1 MYELQILR
9 ELYDEWFSNRDYWFS
24 KNSKIDVYL
33 CDKYYKYIDIT
44 EIIYDNY
51 KNNLYHY
58 EDNIII
64 ACIILLDQIS
74 RHFKRVYDANIDVV
88 EFSKKATNFSNILL
102 IQEGYQDNR
111 FTIDE
116 LSFIYLPYRHLKDI
130 DKIYE
135 IIGIYIELYEKAD
148 VEDKLKCRRYL
159 QATLNN
165 IYKDINLLS
174 LKNSICVKAWADINK
189 DILDPRCLIDS
200 TIAFVVSPIIRENM
214 LNEIEKLKDGST
226 IIVSLSGGVDSMV
239 ALYLCKY
246 IKDTYNTG
254 KIKNIIAIHINYNNR
269 EHSGDELDFVNYY
282 CNKLGIK
289 LYFRTIKEI
298 SRNNCLHN
306 GLRDLYEDIT
316 KNIRYDMY
324 RLNIKNNS
332 DNDSDNN
339 RTYILLGHN
348 KDDCFENIITNISNK
363 SNYNNLC
370 GMEVL
375 KEIEGMMFWRPL
387 LNIEKRVILDC
398 ANINKIPYLYD
409 STPAWSVRGKIRDIV
424 RPSLLLLKN
433 NEGIEDNSM
442 IDSFFHLR
450 DYIANTQDIFNEL
463 IINNLISKM
472 KYPDTEN
479 SCKCIAEYSKTE
491 LLSLKY
497 IVIAK
502 IFFAKLNIRYS
513 HKAIKDF
520 CEYIATFASPDKAQR
535 GRKFILSKLC
545 IIDIIINNNYY
556 NIIKINIIL
565 IRKSIC

>member
-1 MYELQILR
+1 MYELYILN

-33 CDKYYKYIDIT
+33 CDKYYKYIEST
-44 EIIYDNY
+44 SYIYESYKKNPLFFDN
-51 KNNLYHY
+51 KT
-58 EDNIII
+58 II
-64 ACIILLDQIS
+64 AYIILLDQIS
-74 RHFKRVYDANIDVV
+74 RHFKRVYDTNIDIV
-88 EFSKKATNFSNILL
+88 EFSRKAVNFSNILL
-102 IQEGYQDNR
+102 YNNKQDI

-135 IIGIYIELYEKAD
+135 IVSIYIELYEKANT
-148 VEDKLKCRRYL
+148 EDKLKCRRYL

-174 LKNSICVKAWADINK
+174 MKINKRVKSWEYINK
-189 DILDPRCLIDS
+189 DLLDPRCLEDNKIVS
-200 TIAFVVSPIIRENM
+200 VLSPIIHENM

-246 IKDTYNTG
+246 IKDTYNSN

-269 EHSGDELDFVNYY
+269 THSGDELDFVNYY

-289 LYFRTIKEI
+289 LYLRTIKEI

-324 RLNIKNNS
+324 RLNIKN
-332 DNDSDNN
+332 DSD

-348 KDDCFENIITNISNK
+348 KDDCFENVITNISNK

-375 KEIEGMMFWRPL
+375 KEIEGMSFWRPL
-387 LNIEKRVILDC
+387 LNIEKRHILDC

-409 STPAWSVRGKIRDIV
+409 STPAWSVRGKIRDTV

-442 IDSFFHLR
+442 IDSFFYLR
-450 DYIANTQDIFNEL
+450 DYIANTQDIFYEL
-463 IINNLISKM
+463 IIKNLISKINCEEA
-472 KYPDTEN
+472 EN
-479 SCKCIAEYSKTE
+479 SRKYIAEYSKTE

-502 IFFAKLNIRYS
+502 IFFDKLNIRYS

-520 CEYIATFASPDKAQR
+520 CEYIGSIKAQQ
-535 GRKFILSKLC
+535 GRKFILSKSC
-545 IIDIIINNNYY
+545 IIDIKINSKNNNYY
-556 NIIKINIIL
+556 NIIIT
-565 IRKSIC
+565 

>member
-1 MYELQILR
+1 MYELYILN

-33 CDKYYKYIDIT
+33 CDKYYKYIEST
-44 EIIYDNY
+44 SYIYESYKKNPLFFDN
-51 KNNLYHY
+51 KT
-58 EDNIII
+58 II
-64 ACIILLDQIS
+64 AYIILLDQIS
-74 RHFKRVYDANIDVV
+74 RHFKRVYDTNIDIV
-88 EFSKKATNFSNILL
+88 EFSRKAVNFSNILL
-102 IQEGYQDNR
+102 YNNKRDI

-135 IIGIYIELYEKAD
+135 IVSIYIELYEKANT
-148 VEDKLKCRRYL
+148 EDKLKCRRYL

-174 LKNSICVKAWADINK
+174 MKINKRVKSWEYINK
-189 DILDPRCLIDS
+189 DILDPRCLEDNKIVS
-200 TIAFVVSPIIRENM
+200 VVSPIIHENM
-214 LNEIEKLKDGST
+214 RNEIEKLKDGST

-246 IKDTYNTG
+246 IKDTYNSN

-269 EHSGDELDFVNYY
+269 THSGDELDFVNYY

-289 LYFRTIKEI
+289 LYLRTIKEI

-324 RLNIKNNS
+324 RLNIKN
-332 DNDSDNN
+332 D

-348 KDDCFENIITNISNK
+348 KDDCFENVITNISNK

-387 LNIEKRVILDC
+387 LSIEKRHILDC

-409 STPAWSVRGKIRDIV
+409 STPAWSVRGKIRDTV

-433 NEGIEDNSM
+433 NEGIEDNST
-442 IDSFFHLR
+442 IDSFFYLR
-450 DYIANTQDIFNEL
+450 DYISNTQDIFNEL
-463 IINNLISKM
+463 IIKNLISKI
-472 KYPDTEN
+472 KYMDAEN
-479 SCKCIAEYSKTE
+479 SRKYITEYSKTE
-491 LLSLKY
+491 MLSLKY

-502 IFFAKLNIRYS
+502 IFFSKLNIRYS

-520 CEYIATFASPDKAQR
+520 CEYIGTFDTLSKTQQ
-535 GRKFILSKLC
+535 GRKFILSKSC
-545 IIDIIINNNYY
+545 IIDIKINSKNNY
-556 NIIKINIIL
+556 NIIIT
-565 IRKSIC
+565 

>member
-1 MYELQILR
+1 MYELYILN

-33 CDKYYKYIDIT
+33 CDKYYKYIEST
-44 EIIYDNY
+44 SYIYESYKKNPLFFDN
-51 KNNLYHY
+51 KT
-58 EDNIII
+58 II
-64 ACIILLDQIS
+64 AYIILLDQIS
-74 RHFKRVYDANIDVV
+74 RHFKRVYDTNIDIV
-88 EFSKKATNFSNILL
+88 EFSRKAVNFSNILL
-102 IQEGYQDNR
+102 YNNKQDI

-116 LSFIYLPYRHLKDI
+116 LSFIYLPYRHFKDI

-135 IIGIYIELYEKAD
+135 IISIYIELYEKANT
-148 VEDKLKCRRYL
+148 EDKLKCRRYL

-174 LKNSICVKAWADINK
+174 MKINKRVKSWEYINK
-189 DILDPRCLIDS
+189 DILDPRCLEDNKIVS
-200 TIAFVVSPIIRENM
+200 VVSPIIYENM
-214 LNEIEKLKDGST
+214 RNEIEKLKDGST

-246 IKDTYNTG
+246 IKDTYNSN

-269 EHSGDELDFVNYY
+269 THSGDELDFVNYY

-289 LYFRTIKEI
+289 LYLRTIKEI

-324 RLNIKNNS
+324 RLNIKN
-332 DNDSDNN
+332 D

-348 KDDCFENIITNISNK
+348 KDDCFENVITNILNK

-387 LNIEKRVILDC
+387 LSIEKRHILDC

-409 STPAWSVRGKIRDIV
+409 STPAWSVRGKIRDTV

-433 NEGIEDNSM
+433 NEGIEDNST
-442 IDSFFHLR
+442 IDSFFYLR

-463 IINNLISKM
+463 IIKNLISKI
-472 KYPDTEN
+472 KYMDVEN
-479 SCKCIAEYSKTE
+479 SRKYITEYSKTE
-491 LLSLKY
+491 MLSLKY

-502 IFFAKLNIRYS
+502 IFFSKLNIRYS

-520 CEYIATFASPDKAQR
+520 CEYIGTFDTLSKAQQ
-535 GRKFILSKLC
+535 GRKFILSKSC
-545 IIDIIINNNYY
+545 IIDI
-556 NIIKINIIL
+556 KINSSVDKL
-565 IRKSIC
+565 FC

>member
-1 MYELQILR
+1 MYELYILN

-33 CDKYYKYIDIT
+33 CDKYYKYIEST
-44 EIIYDNY
+44 SYIYESYKKNPLFFDN
-51 KNNLYHY
+51 KT
-58 EDNIII
+58 II
-64 ACIILLDQIS
+64 AYIILLDQIS
-74 RHFKRVYDANIDVV
+74 RHFKRVYDTNIDIV
-88 EFSKKATNFSNILL
+88 EFSRKAVNFSNILL
-102 IQEGYQDNR
+102 YNNKRDI

-135 IIGIYIELYEKAD
+135 IVSIYIELYEKANT
-148 VEDKLKCRRYL
+148 EDKLKCRRYL

-174 LKNSICVKAWADINK
+174 MKINKRVKSWEYINK
-189 DILDPRCLIDS
+189 DILDPRCLEDNKIVS
-200 TIAFVVSPIIRENM
+200 VVSPIIHENM
-214 LNEIEKLKDGST
+214 RNEIEKLKDGST

-246 IKDTYNTG
+246 IKDTYNSN

-269 EHSGDELDFVNYY
+269 THSGDELDFVNYY

-289 LYFRTIKEI
+289 LYLRTIKEI

-324 RLNIKNNS
+324 RLNIKN
-332 DNDSDNN
+332 D

-348 KDDCFENIITNISNK
+348 KDDCFENVITNISNK

-387 LNIEKRVILDC
+387 LSIEKRHILDC

-409 STPAWSVRGKIRDIV
+409 STPTWSVRGKIRDTV

-433 NEGIEDNSM
+433 NEGIEDNST
-442 IDSFFHLR
+442 IDSFFYLR

-463 IINNLISKM
+463 IIKNLISKI
-472 KYPDTEN
+472 KYMDAEN
-479 SCKCIAEYSKTE
+479 SRKYITEYSKTE
-491 LLSLKY
+491 MLSLKY

-502 IFFAKLNIRYS
+502 IFFSKLNIRYS

-520 CEYIATFASPDKAQR
+520 CEYIGTFDTLSKTQQ
-535 GRKFILSKLC
+535 GRKFILSKSC
-545 IIDIIINNNYY
+545 IIDIKINSKNNY
-556 NIIKINIIL
+556 NIIIT
-565 IRKSIC
+565 

>member
-1 MYELQILR
+1 MYELYILN

-33 CDKYYKYIDIT
+33 CDKYYKYIEST
-44 EIIYDNY
+44 SYIYESYKKNPPYFDN
-51 KNNLYHY
+51 KT
-58 EDNIII
+58 II
-64 ACIILLDQIS
+64 AYIILLDQIS
-74 RHFKRVYDANIDVV
+74 RHFKRVYDTNIDIV
-88 EFSKKATNFSNILL
+88 EFSRKAVNFSNILL
-102 IQEGYQDNR
+102 YNNKRDI

-135 IIGIYIELYEKAD
+135 IISIYIELYEKANT
-148 VEDKLKCRRYL
+148 EDKLKCRRYL

-174 LKNSICVKAWADINK
+174 MKINKRVKSWEYINK
-189 DILDPRCLIDS
+189 DILDPRCLEDNKIVS
-200 TIAFVVSPIIRENM
+200 VVSPIIHENM
-214 LNEIEKLKDGST
+214 RNEIEKLKDGST
-226 IIVSLSGGVDSMV
+226 IVVSLSGGVDSMV

-246 IKDTYNTG
+246 IKDTYNSN

-269 EHSGDELDFVNYY
+269 THSGDELDFVNYY

-289 LYFRTIKEI
+289 LYLRTIKEI

-324 RLNIKNNS
+324 RLNIKN
-332 DNDSDNN
+332 D

-348 KDDCFENIITNISNK
+348 KDDCFENVITNISNK

-387 LNIEKRVILDC
+387 LSIEKRHILDC

-409 STPAWSVRGKIRDIV
+409 STPVWSVRGKIRDTV

-433 NEGIEDNSM
+433 NEGIEDNSI
-442 IDSFFHLR
+442 IDSFFYLR

-463 IINNLISKM
+463 IIKNLISKI
-472 KYPDTEN
+472 KYMDAEN
-479 SCKCIAEYSKTE
+479 SRKYITEYSKTE
-491 LLSLKY
+491 MLSLKY

-502 IFFAKLNIRYS
+502 IFFSKLNIRYS

-520 CEYIATFASPDKAQR
+520 CEYIGTFDTLSKTQQ
-535 GRKFILSKLC
+535 GRKFILSKSC
-545 IIDIIINNNYY
+545 IIDIKINSKNNY
-556 NIIKINIIL
+556 NIIIT
-565 IRKSIC
+565 

>member
-1 MYELQILR
+1 MYELYILN

-33 CDKYYKYIDIT
+33 CDKYYKYIEST
-44 EIIYDNY
+44 SYIYESYKKNPLFFDN
-51 KNNLYHY
+51 KT
-58 EDNIII
+58 II
-64 ACIILLDQIS
+64 AYIILLDQIS
-74 RHFKRVYDANIDVV
+74 RHFKRVYDTNIDIV
-88 EFSKKATNFSNILL
+88 EFSRKAVNFSNILL
-102 IQEGYQDNR
+102 YNNKQDI

-135 IIGIYIELYEKAD
+135 IISIYIELYEKANT
-148 VEDKLKCRRYL
+148 EDKLKCRRYL

-174 LKNSICVKAWADINK
+174 MKINKRVKSWEYINK
-189 DILDPRCLIDS
+189 DILDPRCLEDNKIVS
-200 TIAFVVSPIIRENM
+200 VVSPIIHENM
-214 LNEIEKLKDGST
+214 RNEIEKLKDGST

-246 IKDTYNTG
+246 IKDTYNSN

-269 EHSGDELDFVNYY
+269 THSGDELDFVNYY

-289 LYFRTIKEI
+289 LYLRTINEI

-324 RLNIKNNS
+324 RLNIKN
-332 DNDSDNN
+332 D

-348 KDDCFENIITNISNK
+348 KDDCFENVITNISNK

-387 LNIEKRVILDC
+387 LSIEKRHILDC

-409 STPAWSVRGKIRDIV
+409 STPAWSVRGKIRDTV

-433 NEGIEDNSM
+433 NEGIEDNST
-442 IDSFFHLR
+442 IDSFFYLR

-463 IINNLISKM
+463 IIKNLISKI
-472 KYPDTEN
+472 KYMDAEN
-479 SCKCIAEYSKTE
+479 SRKYITEYSKTE
-491 LLSLKY
+491 MLSLKY

-502 IFFAKLNIRYS
+502 IFFSKLNIRYS

-520 CEYIATFASPDKAQR
+520 CEYIGTFDTLSKTQQ
-535 GRKFILSKLC
+535 GRKFILSKSC
-545 IIDIIINNNYY
+545 IIDIKINSKNNY
-556 NIIKINIIL
+556 NIIIT
-565 IRKSIC
+565 

>member
-1 MYELQILR
+1 MYELYILN

-33 CDKYYKYIDIT
+33 CDKYYKYIEST
-44 EIIYDNY
+44 SYIYESYKKNPLFFDN
-51 KNNLYHY
+51 KT
-58 EDNIII
+58 II
-64 ACIILLDQIS
+64 AYIILLDQIS
-74 RHFKRVYDANIDVV
+74 RHFKRVYDTNIDIV
-88 EFSKKATNFSNILL
+88 EFSRKAVNFSNILL
-102 IQEGYQDNR
+102 YNNKQDI

-135 IIGIYIELYEKAD
+135 IISIYIELYEKANT
-148 VEDKLKCRRYL
+148 EDKLKCRRYL

-174 LKNSICVKAWADINK
+174 MKINKRVKSWEYINK
-189 DILDPRCLIDS
+189 DILDPRCLEDNKIVS
-200 TIAFVVSPIIRENM
+200 VVSPIIHENM
-214 LNEIEKLKDGST
+214 RNEIEKLKDGST

-246 IKDTYNTG
+246 IKDTYNSN

-269 EHSGDELDFVNYY
+269 THSGDELDFVNYY

-289 LYFRTIKEI
+289 LYLRTIKEI

-324 RLNIKNNS
+324 RLNIKN
-332 DNDSDNN
+332 D

-348 KDDCFENIITNISNK
+348 KDDCFENVITNISNK

-387 LNIEKRVILDC
+387 LSIEKRHILDC
-398 ANINKIPYLYD
+398 ANINKIHYLYD
-409 STPAWSVRGKIRDIV
+409 STPTWSVRGKIRDTV

-433 NEGIEDNSM
+433 NEGIEDNST
-442 IDSFFHLR
+442 IDSFFYLR
-450 DYIANTQDIFNEL
+450 DYISNTQDIFNEL
-463 IINNLISKM
+463 IIKNLISKI
-472 KYPDTEN
+472 KYMDAEN
-479 SCKCIAEYSKTE
+479 SRKYITEYSKTE
-491 LLSLKY
+491 MLSLKY

-502 IFFAKLNIRYS
+502 IFFSKLNIRYS

-520 CEYIATFASPDKAQR
+520 CEYIGTFDTLSKTQQ
-535 GRKFILSKLC
+535 GRKFILSKSC
-545 IIDIIINNNYY
+545 IIDIKINSKNNY
-556 NIIKINIIL
+556 NIIIT
-565 IRKSIC
+565 

>member
-1 MYELQILR
+1 MYELYILN

-33 CDKYYKYIDIT
+33 CDKYYKYIEST
-44 EIIYDNY
+44 SYIYESYKKNPLFFDN
-51 KNNLYHY
+51 KT
-58 EDNIII
+58 II
-64 ACIILLDQIS
+64 AYIILLDQIS
-74 RHFKRVYDANIDVV
+74 RHFKRVYDTNIDIV
-88 EFSKKATNFSNILL
+88 EFSRKAVNFSNILL
-102 IQEGYQDNR
+102 YNNKQDI

-116 LSFIYLPYRHLKDI
+116 LSFIYLPYRHFKDI

-135 IIGIYIELYEKAD
+135 IISIYIELYEKANT
-148 VEDKLKCRRYL
+148 EDKLKCRRYL

-174 LKNSICVKAWADINK
+174 MKINKRVKSWEYINK
-189 DILDPRCLIDS
+189 DILDPRCLEDNKIVS
-200 TIAFVVSPIIRENM
+200 VVSPIIHENM
-214 LNEIEKLKDGST
+214 RNEIEKLKDGST

-246 IKDTYNTG
+246 IKDTYNSN

-269 EHSGDELDFVNYY
+269 THSGDELDFVNYY

-289 LYFRTIKEI
+289 LYLRTIKEI

-324 RLNIKNNS
+324 RLNIKN
-332 DNDSDNN
+332 D

-348 KDDCFENIITNISNK
+348 KDDCFENVITNILNK

-387 LNIEKRVILDC
+387 LSIEKRHILDC

-409 STPAWSVRGKIRDIV
+409 STPAWSVRGKIRDTV

-433 NEGIEDNSM
+433 NEGIEDNST
-442 IDSFFHLR
+442 IDSFFYLR

-463 IINNLISKM
+463 IIKNLISKI
-472 KYPDTEN
+472 KYMDVEN
-479 SCKCIAEYSKTE
+479 SRKYITEYSKTE
-491 LLSLKY
+491 MLSLKY

-502 IFFAKLNIRYS
+502 IFFSKLNIRYS

-520 CEYIATFASPDKAQR
+520 CEYIGTFDTLSKAQQ
-535 GRKFILSKLC
+535 GRKFILSKSC
-545 IIDIIINNNYY
+545 IIDIKINSKNNY
-556 NIIKINIIL
+556 NIIIT
-565 IRKSIC
+565 

>member
-1 MYELQILR
+1 MYELYILN

-33 CDKYYKYIDIT
+33 CDKYYKYIEST
-44 EIIYDNY
+44 SYIYESYKKNPLFFDN
-51 KNNLYHY
+51 KT
-58 EDNIII
+58 II
-64 ACIILLDQIS
+64 AYIILLDQIS
-74 RHFKRVYDANIDVV
+74 RHFKRVYDTNIDIV
-88 EFSKKATNFSNILL
+88 EFSRKAVNFSNILL
-102 IQEGYQDNR
+102 YNNKQDI

-135 IIGIYIELYEKAD
+135 IISIYIELYEKANT
-148 VEDKLKCRRYL
+148 EDKLKCRRYL

-174 LKNSICVKAWADINK
+174 MKINKRVKSWEYINK
-189 DILDPRCLIDS
+189 DILDPRCLEDNKIVS
-200 TIAFVVSPIIRENM
+200 VLSPIIHENM

-246 IKDTYNTG
+246 IKDTYNPR

-282 CNKLGIK
+282 CNKLGVK

-324 RLNIKNNS
+324 RLNIKN
-332 DNDSDNN
+332 DSD

-348 KDDCFENIITNISNK
+348 KDDCFENVITNISNK

-387 LNIEKRVILDC
+387 LSIEKRHILDC

-409 STPAWSVRGKIRDIV
+409 STPAWSVRGKIRDTV

-433 NEGIEDNSM
+433 NEGIEDNST
-442 IDSFFHLR
+442 IDSFFYLR

-463 IINNLISKM
+463 IIKNLISKI
-472 KYPDTEN
+472 KYMDAEN
-479 SCKCIAEYSKTE
+479 SRKYITEYSKTE
-491 LLSLKY
+491 MLSLKY

-502 IFFAKLNIRYS
+502 IFFSKLNIRYS

-520 CEYIATFASPDKAQR
+520 CEYIGTFDTLSKTQQ
-535 GRKFILSKLC
+535 GRKFILSKSC
-545 IIDIIINNNYY
+545 IIDIKINSKNNY
-556 NIIKINIIL
+556 NIIIT
-565 IRKSIC
+565 

>member
-1 MYELQILR
+1 MYELYILN

-33 CDKYYKYIDIT
+33 CDKYYKYIEST
-44 EIIYDNY
+44 SYIYESYKKNPLFFDN
-51 KNNLYHY
+51 KT
-58 EDNIII
+58 II
-64 ACIILLDQIS
+64 AYIILLDQIS
-74 RHFKRVYDANIDVV
+74 RHFKRVYDTNIDIV
-88 EFSKKATNFSNILL
+88 EFSRKAVNFSNILL
-102 IQEGYQDNR
+102 YNNKQDI

-135 IIGIYIELYEKAD
+135 IISIYIELYEKANT
-148 VEDKLKCRRYL
+148 EDKLKCRRYL

-174 LKNSICVKAWADINK
+174 MKINKRVKSWEYINK
-189 DILDPRCLIDS
+189 DILDPRCLEDNKIVS
-200 TIAFVVSPIIRENM
+200 VVSPIIHENM
-214 LNEIEKLKDGST
+214 RNEIEKLKDGST
-226 IIVSLSGGVDSMV
+226 IVVSLSGGVDSMV

-246 IKDTYNTG
+246 IKDTYNSN

-269 EHSGDELDFVNYY
+269 THSGDELDFVNYY

-289 LYFRTIKEI
+289 LYLRTIKEI

-324 RLNIKNNS
+324 RLNIKN
-332 DNDSDNN
+332 D

-348 KDDCFENIITNISNK
+348 KDDCFENVITNISNK

-387 LNIEKRVILDC
+387 LSIEKRHILDC

-409 STPAWSVRGKIRDIV
+409 STPAWSVRGKIRDTV

-433 NEGIEDNSM
+433 NEGIEDNST
-442 IDSFFHLR
+442 IDSFFYLR

-463 IINNLISKM
+463 IIKNLISKI
-472 KYPDTEN
+472 KYMDAEN
-479 SCKCIAEYSKTE
+479 SRKYITEYSKTE
-491 LLSLKY
+491 MLSLKY

-502 IFFAKLNIRYS
+502 IFFSKLNIRYS

-520 CEYIATFASPDKAQR
+520 CEYIGTFDTLSKTQQ
-535 GRKFILSKLC
+535 GRKFILSKSC
-545 IIDIIINNNYY
+545 IIDIKINSKNNY
-556 NIIKINIIL
+556 NIIIT
-565 IRKSIC
+565 

>member
-1 MYELQILR
+1 MYELYILN

-33 CDKYYKYIDIT
+33 CDKYYKYIEST
-44 EIIYDNY
+44 SYIYESYKKNPPYFDN
-51 KNNLYHY
+51 KT
-58 EDNIII
+58 II
-64 ACIILLDQIS
+64 AYIILLDQIS
-74 RHFKRVYDANIDVV
+74 RHFKRVYDTNIDIV
-88 EFSKKATNFSNILL
+88 EFSRKAVNFSNILL
-102 IQEGYQDNR
+102 YNNKRDI

-135 IIGIYIELYEKAD
+135 IVSIYIELYEKANT
-148 VEDKLKCRRYL
+148 EDKLKCRRYL

-174 LKNSICVKAWADINK
+174 MKINKRVKSWEYINK
-189 DILDPRCLIDS
+189 DILDPRCLEDNKIVS
-200 TIAFVVSPIIRENM
+200 VVSPIIHENM
-214 LNEIEKLKDGST
+214 RNEIEKLKDGST

-246 IKDTYNTG
+246 IKDTYNSN

-269 EHSGDELDFVNYY
+269 THSGDELDFVNYY

-289 LYFRTIKEI
+289 LYLRTIKEI

-324 RLNIKNNS
+324 RLNIKN
-332 DNDSDNN
+332 D

-348 KDDCFENIITNISNK
+348 KDDCFENVITNISNK

-387 LNIEKRVILDC
+387 LSIEKRHILDC
-398 ANINKIPYLYD
+398 ANINKIHYLYD
-409 STPAWSVRGKIRDIV
+409 STPTWSVRGKIRDTV

-433 NEGIEDNSM
+433 NEGIEDNST
-442 IDSFFHLR
+442 IDSFFYLR

-463 IINNLISKM
+463 IIKNLISKI
-472 KYPDTEN
+472 KYMDAEN
-479 SCKCIAEYSKTE
+479 SRKYITEYSKTE
-491 LLSLKY
+491 MLSLKY

-502 IFFAKLNIRYS
+502 IFFSKLNIRYS

-520 CEYIATFASPDKAQR
+520 CEYIGTFDTLSKTQQ
-535 GRKFILSKLC
+535 GRKFILSKSC
-545 IIDIIINNNYY
+545 IIDIKINSKNNY
-556 NIIKINIIL
+556 NIIIT
-565 IRKSIC
+565 

>member
-1 MYELQILR
+1 MYELYILN

-33 CDKYYKYIDIT
+33 CDKYYKYIEST
-44 EIIYDNY
+44 SYIYESYKKNPLFFDN
-51 KNNLYHY
+51 KT
-58 EDNIII
+58 II
-64 ACIILLDQIS
+64 AYIILLDQIS
-74 RHFKRVYDANIDVV
+74 RHFKRVYDTNIDIV
-88 EFSKKATNFSNILL
+88 EFSRKAVNFSNILL
-102 IQEGYQDNR
+102 YNNKQDI

-135 IIGIYIELYEKAD
+135 IVSIYIELYEKANT
-148 VEDKLKCRRYL
+148 EDKLKCRRYL

-174 LKNSICVKAWADINK
+174 MKINKRVKSWEYINK
-189 DILDPRCLIDS
+189 DILDPRCLEDNKIVS
-200 TIAFVVSPIIRENM
+200 VVSPIIHENM
-214 LNEIEKLKDGST
+214 RNEIEKLKDGST

-246 IKDTYNTG
+246 IKDTYNSN

-269 EHSGDELDFVNYY
+269 THSGDELDFVNYY

-289 LYFRTIKEI
+289 LYLRTIKEI

-324 RLNIKNNS
+324 RLNIKN
-332 DNDSDNN
+332 D

-348 KDDCFENIITNISNK
+348 KDDCFENVITNISNK

-387 LNIEKRVILDC
+387 LSIEKRHILDC

-409 STPAWSVRGKIRDIV
+409 STPAWSVRGKIRDTV

-433 NEGIEDNSM
+433 NEGIEDNST
-442 IDSFFHLR
+442 IDSFFYLR
-450 DYIANTQDIFNEL
+450 DYISNTQDIFNEL
-463 IINNLISKM
+463 IIKNLISKI
-472 KYPDTEN
+472 KYMDAEN
-479 SCKCIAEYSKTE
+479 SRKYITEYSKTE
-491 LLSLKY
+491 MLSLKY

-502 IFFAKLNIRYS
+502 IFFSKLNIRYS

-520 CEYIATFASPDKAQR
+520 CEYIGTFDTLSKTQQ
-535 GRKFILSKLC
+535 GRKFILSKSC
-545 IIDIIINNNYY
+545 IIDIKINSKNNY
-556 NIIKINIIL
+556 NIIIT
-565 IRKSIC
+565 

>member
-1 MYELQILR
+1 MYELYILN

-33 CDKYYKYIDIT
+33 CDKYYKYIEST
-44 EIIYDNY
+44 SYIYESYKKNPLFFDN
-51 KNNLYHY
+51 KT
-58 EDNIII
+58 II
-64 ACIILLDQIS
+64 AYIILLDQIS
-74 RHFKRVYDANIDVV
+74 RHFKRVYDTNIDIV
-88 EFSKKATNFSNILL
+88 EFSRKAVNFSNILL
-102 IQEGYQDNR
+102 YNNKRDI

-135 IIGIYIELYEKAD
+135 IISIYIELYEKANT
-148 VEDKLKCRRYL
+148 EDKLKCRRYL

-174 LKNSICVKAWADINK
+174 MKINKRVKSWEYINK
-189 DILDPRCLIDS
+189 DILDPRCLEDNKIVS
-200 TIAFVVSPIIRENM
+200 VVSPIIHENM
-214 LNEIEKLKDGST
+214 RNEIEKLKDGST
-226 IIVSLSGGVDSMV
+226 IVVSLSGGVDSMV

-246 IKDTYNTG
+246 IKDTYNSN

-269 EHSGDELDFVNYY
+269 THSGDELDFVNYY

-289 LYFRTIKEI
+289 LYLRTIKEI

-324 RLNIKNNS
+324 RLNIKN
-332 DNDSDNN
+332 D

-348 KDDCFENIITNISNK
+348 KDDCFENVITNISNK

-387 LNIEKRVILDC
+387 LSIEKRHILDC

-409 STPAWSVRGKIRDIV
+409 STPAWSVRGKIRDTV

-433 NEGIEDNSM
+433 NEGIEDNST
-442 IDSFFHLR
+442 IDSFFYLR

-463 IINNLISKM
+463 IIKNLISKI
-472 KYPDTEN
+472 KYMDAEN
-479 SCKCIAEYSKTE
+479 SRKYITEYSKTE
-491 LLSLKY
+491 MLSLKY

-502 IFFAKLNIRYS
+502 IFFSKLNIRYS

-520 CEYIATFASPDKAQR
+520 CEYIGTFDTLSKTQQ
-535 GRKFILSKLC
+535 GRKFILSKSC
-545 IIDIIINNNYY
+545 IIDIKINSKNNY
-556 NIIKINIIL
+556 NIIIT
-565 IRKSIC
+565 

>member
-1 MYELQILR
+1 MYELYILN

-33 CDKYYKYIDIT
+33 CDKYYKYIEST
-44 EIIYDNY
+44 SYIYESYKKNPLFFDN
-51 KNNLYHY
+51 KT
-58 EDNIII
+58 II
-64 ACIILLDQIS
+64 AYIILLDQIS
-74 RHFKRVYDANIDVV
+74 RHFKRVYDTNIDIV
-88 EFSKKATNFSNILL
+88 EFSRKAVNFSNILL
-102 IQEGYQDNR
+102 YNNKQDI

-135 IIGIYIELYEKAD
+135 IVSIYIELYEKANT
-148 VEDKLKCRRYL
+148 EDKLKCRRYL

-174 LKNSICVKAWADINK
+174 MKINKRVKSWEYINK
-189 DILDPRCLIDS
+189 DILDPRCLEDNKIVS
-200 TIAFVVSPIIRENM
+200 VVSPIIHENM
-214 LNEIEKLKDGST
+214 RNEIEKLKDGST

-246 IKDTYNTG
+246 IKDTYNSN

-269 EHSGDELDFVNYY
+269 THSGDELDFVNYY

-289 LYFRTIKEI
+289 LYLRTIKEI

-324 RLNIKNNS
+324 RLNIKN
-332 DNDSDNN
+332 D

-348 KDDCFENIITNISNK
+348 KDDCFENVITNILNK

-387 LNIEKRVILDC
+387 LSIEKRHILDC

-409 STPAWSVRGKIRDIV
+409 STPTWSVRGKIRDTV

-433 NEGIEDNSM
+433 NEGIEDNSI
-442 IDSFFHLR
+442 IDSFFYLR

-463 IINNLISKM
+463 IIKNLISKI
-472 KYPDTEN
+472 KYMDAEN
-479 SCKCIAEYSKTE
+479 SRKYITEYSKTE
-491 LLSLKY
+491 MLSLKY

-502 IFFAKLNIRYS
+502 IFFNKLNIRYS

-520 CEYIATFASPDKAQR
+520 CEYIGTFDTLSKTQQ
-535 GRKFILSKLC
+535 GRKFILSKSC
-545 IIDIIINNNYY
+545 IIDIKINSKNNY
-556 NIIKINIIL
+556 NIIIT
-565 IRKSIC
+565 

>member
-1 MYELQILR
+1 MYELYILN

-33 CDKYYKYIDIT
+33 CDKYYKYIEST
-44 EIIYDNY
+44 SYIYESYKKNPLFFDN
-51 KNNLYHY
+51 KT
-58 EDNIII
+58 II
-64 ACIILLDQIS
+64 AYIILLDQIS
-74 RHFKRVYDANIDVV
+74 RHFKRVYDTNIDIV
-88 EFSKKATNFSNILL
+88 EFSRKAVNFSNILL
-102 IQEGYQDNR
+102 YNNKQDI

-135 IIGIYIELYEKAD
+135 IISIYIELYEKANT
-148 VEDKLKCRRYL
+148 EDKLKCRRYL

-174 LKNSICVKAWADINK
+174 MKINKRVKSWEYINK
-189 DILDPRCLIDS
+189 DILDPRCLEDNKIVS
-200 TIAFVVSPIIRENM
+200 VVSPIIHENM
-214 LNEIEKLKDGST
+214 RNEIEKLKDGST

-246 IKDTYNTG
+246 IKDTYNSN

-289 LYFRTIKEI
+289 LYLRTIKEI

-324 RLNIKNNS
+324 RLNIKN
-332 DNDSDNN
+332 D

-348 KDDCFENIITNISNK
+348 KDDCFENVITNISNK

-387 LNIEKRVILDC
+387 LSIEKRNILDC

-409 STPAWSVRGKIRDIV
+409 STPTWSVRGKIRDTV

-433 NEGIEDNSM
+433 NEGIEDNSI
-442 IDSFFHLR
+442 IDSFFYLR

-463 IINNLISKM
+463 IIKNLISKI
-472 KYPDTEN
+472 KYMDAEN
-479 SCKCIAEYSKTE
+479 SRKYITEYSKTE
-491 LLSLKY
+491 MLSLKY

-502 IFFAKLNIRYS
+502 IFFNKLNIRYS

-520 CEYIATFASPDKAQR
+520 CEYIGTFDTLSKTQQ
-535 GRKFILSKLC
+535 GRKFILSKSC
-545 IIDIIINNNYY
+545 IIDIKINSKNNY
-556 NIIKINIIL
+556 NIIIT
-565 IRKSIC
+565 

>member
-1 MYELQILR
+1 MYELYILN

-33 CDKYYKYIDIT
+33 CDKYYKYIEST
-44 EIIYDNY
+44 SYIYESYKKNPLFFDN
-51 KNNLYHY
+51 KT
-58 EDNIII
+58 II
-64 ACIILLDQIS
+64 AYIILLDQIS
-74 RHFKRVYDANIDVV
+74 RHFKRVYDTNIDIV
-88 EFSKKATNFSNILL
+88 EFSRKAVNFSNILL
-102 IQEGYQDNR
+102 YNNKQDI

-116 LSFIYLPYRHLKDI
+116 LSFIYLPYRHFKDI

-135 IIGIYIELYEKAD
+135 IISIYIELYEKANT
-148 VEDKLKCRRYL
+148 EDKLKCRRYL

-174 LKNSICVKAWADINK
+174 MKINKRVKSWEYINK
-189 DILDPRCLIDS
+189 DILDPRCLEDNKIVS
-200 TIAFVVSPIIRENM
+200 VVSPIIHENM
-214 LNEIEKLKDGST
+214 RNEIEKLKDGST
-226 IIVSLSGGVDSMV
+226 IVVSLSGGVDSMV

-246 IKDTYNTG
+246 IKDTYNSN

-269 EHSGDELDFVNYY
+269 THSGDELDFVNYY

-289 LYFRTIKEI
+289 LYLRTIKEI

-324 RLNIKNNS
+324 RLNIKN
-332 DNDSDNN
+332 D

-348 KDDCFENIITNISNK
+348 KDDCFENVITNISNK

-387 LNIEKRVILDC
+387 LSIEKRHILDC
-398 ANINKIPYLYD
+398 ANINKIHYLYD
-409 STPAWSVRGKIRDIV
+409 STPTWSVRGKIRDTV

-433 NEGIEDNSM
+433 NEGIEDNST
-442 IDSFFHLR
+442 IDSFFYLR

-463 IINNLISKM
+463 IIKNLISKI
-472 KYPDTEN
+472 KYMDAEN
-479 SCKCIAEYSKTE
+479 SRKYITEYSKTE
-491 LLSLKY
+491 MLSLKY

-502 IFFAKLNIRYS
+502 IFFSKLNIRYS

-520 CEYIATFASPDKAQR
+520 CEYIGTFDTLSKAQQ
-535 GRKFILSKLC
+535 GRKFILSKSC
-545 IIDIIINNNYY
+545 IIDIKINSKNNY
-556 NIIKINIIL
+556 NIIIT
-565 IRKSIC
+565 

>member
-1 MYELQILR
+1 MYELYILN

-33 CDKYYKYIDIT
+33 CDKYYKYIEST
-44 EIIYDNY
+44 SYIYESYKKNPLFFDN
-51 KNNLYHY
+51 KT
-58 EDNIII
+58 II
-64 ACIILLDQIS
+64 AYIILLDQIS
-74 RHFKRVYDANIDVV
+74 RHFKRVYDTNIDIV
-88 EFSKKATNFSNILL
+88 EFSRKAVNFSNILL
-102 IQEGYQDNR
+102 YNNKQDI

-135 IIGIYIELYEKAD
+135 IVSIYIELYEKANT
-148 VEDKLKCRRYL
+148 EDKLKCRRYL

-174 LKNSICVKAWADINK
+174 MKINKRVKSWEYINK
-189 DILDPRCLIDS
+189 DILDPRCLEDNKIVS
-200 TIAFVVSPIIRENM
+200 VVSPIIYENM
-214 LNEIEKLKDGST
+214 RNEIEKLKDGST

-246 IKDTYNTG
+246 IKDTYNSN

-269 EHSGDELDFVNYY
+269 THSGDELDFVNYY

-289 LYFRTIKEI
+289 LYLRTIKEI

-324 RLNIKNNS
+324 RLNIKN
-332 DNDSDNN
+332 D

-348 KDDCFENIITNISNK
+348 KDDCFENVITNISNK

-387 LNIEKRVILDC
+387 LSIEKRHILDC

-409 STPAWSVRGKIRDIV
+409 STPAWSVRGKIRDTV

-433 NEGIEDNSM
+433 NEGIEDNST
-442 IDSFFHLR
+442 IDSFFYLR

-463 IINNLISKM
+463 IIKNLISKI
-472 KYPDTEN
+472 KYMDAEN
-479 SCKCIAEYSKTE
+479 SRKYITEYSKTE
-491 LLSLKY
+491 MLSLKY

-502 IFFAKLNIRYS
+502 IFFSKLNIRYS

-520 CEYIATFASPDKAQR
+520 CEYIGTFDTLSKTQQ
-535 GRKFILSKLC
+535 GRKFILSKSC
-545 IIDIIINNNYY
+545 IIDIKINSKNNY
-556 NIIKINIIL
+556 NIIIT
-565 IRKSIC
+565 

>member
-1 MYELQILR
+1 MYELYILN

-33 CDKYYKYIDIT
+33 CDKYYKYIEST
-44 EIIYDNY
+44 SYIYESYKKNPPYFDN
-51 KNNLYHY
+51 KT
-58 EDNIII
+58 II
-64 ACIILLDQIS
+64 AYIILLDQIS
-74 RHFKRVYDANIDVV
+74 RHFKRVYDTNIDIV
-88 EFSKKATNFSNILL
+88 EFSRKAVNFSNILL
-102 IQEGYQDNR
+102 YNNKQDI

-135 IIGIYIELYEKAD
+135 IISIYIELYEKANT
-148 VEDKLKCRRYL
+148 EDKLKCRRYL

-174 LKNSICVKAWADINK
+174 MKINKRVKSWEYINK
-189 DILDPRCLIDS
+189 DILDPRCLEDNKIVS
-200 TIAFVVSPIIRENM
+200 VVSPIIHENM
-214 LNEIEKLKDGST
+214 RNEIEKLKDGST

-246 IKDTYNTG
+246 IKDTYNSN

-269 EHSGDELDFVNYY
+269 THSGDELDFVNYY

-289 LYFRTIKEI
+289 LYLRTIKEI

-324 RLNIKNNS
+324 RLNIKN
-332 DNDSDNN
+332 D

-348 KDDCFENIITNISNK
+348 KDDCFENVITNISNK

-387 LNIEKRVILDC
+387 LSIEKRHILDC

-409 STPAWSVRGKIRDIV
+409 STPTWSVRGKIRDTV

-433 NEGIEDNSM
+433 NEGIEDNST
-442 IDSFFHLR
+442 IDSFFYLR
-450 DYIANTQDIFNEL
+450 DYISNTQDIFNEL
-463 IINNLISKM
+463 IIKNLISKI
-472 KYPDTEN
+472 KYMDAEN
-479 SCKCIAEYSKTE
+479 SRKYITEYSKTE
-491 LLSLKY
+491 MLSLKY

-502 IFFAKLNIRYS
+502 IFFSKLNIRYS

-520 CEYIATFASPDKAQR
+520 CEYIGTFDTLSKTQQ
-535 GRKFILSKLC
+535 GRKFILSKSC
-545 IIDIIINNNYY
+545 IIDIKINSKNNY
-556 NIIKINIIL
+556 NIIIT
-565 IRKSIC
+565 

>member
-1 MYELQILR
+1 MYELYILN

-33 CDKYYKYIDIT
+33 CDKYYKYIEST
-44 EIIYDNY
+44 SYIYESYKKNPLFFDN
-51 KNNLYHY
+51 KT
-58 EDNIII
+58 II
-64 ACIILLDQIS
+64 AYIILLDQIS
-74 RHFKRVYDANIDVV
+74 RHFKRVYDTNIDIV
-88 EFSKKATNFSNILL
+88 EFSRKAVNFSNILL
-102 IQEGYQDNR
+102 YNNKQDI

-135 IIGIYIELYEKAD
+135 IVSIYIELYEKANT
-148 VEDKLKCRRYL
+148 EDKLKCRRYL

-174 LKNSICVKAWADINK
+174 MKINKRVKSWEYINK
-189 DILDPRCLIDS
+189 DILDPRCLEDNKIVS
-200 TIAFVVSPIIRENM
+200 VVSPIIYENM
-214 LNEIEKLKDGST
+214 RNEIEKLKDGST

-246 IKDTYNTG
+246 IKDTYNSN

-269 EHSGDELDFVNYY
+269 THSGDELDFVNYY

-289 LYFRTIKEI
+289 LYLRTIKEI

-324 RLNIKNNS
+324 RLNIKN
-332 DNDSDNN
+332 D

-348 KDDCFENIITNISNK
+348 KDDCFENVITNISNK

-387 LNIEKRVILDC
+387 LSIEKRHILDC

-409 STPAWSVRGKIRDIV
+409 STPAWSVRGKIRDTV

-433 NEGIEDNSM
+433 NEGIEDNSI
-442 IDSFFHLR
+442 IDSFFYLR

-463 IINNLISKM
+463 IIKNLISKI
-472 KYPDTEN
+472 KYMDAEN
-479 SCKCIAEYSKTE
+479 SRKYITEYSKTE
-491 LLSLKY
+491 MLSLKY

-502 IFFAKLNIRYS
+502 IFFNKLNIRYS

-520 CEYIATFASPDKAQR
+520 CEYIGTFDTLSKTQQ
-535 GRKFILSKLC
+535 GRKFILSKSC
-545 IIDIIINNNYY
+545 IIDIKINSKNNY
-556 NIIKINIIL
+556 NIIIT
-565 IRKSIC
+565 

>member
-1 MYELQILR
+1 MYELYILN

-33 CDKYYKYIDIT
+33 CDKYYKYIEST
-44 EIIYDNY
+44 SYIYESYKKNPLFFDN
-51 KNNLYHY
+51 KT
-58 EDNIII
+58 II
-64 ACIILLDQIS
+64 AYIILLDQIS
-74 RHFKRVYDANIDVV
+74 RHFKRVYDTNIDIV
-88 EFSKKATNFSNILL
+88 EFSRKAVNFSNILL
-102 IQEGYQDNR
+102 YNNKQDI

-135 IIGIYIELYEKAD
+135 IVSIYIELYEKANT
-148 VEDKLKCRRYL
+148 EDKLKCRRYL

-174 LKNSICVKAWADINK
+174 MKINKRVKSWEYINK
-189 DILDPRCLIDS
+189 DILDPRCLEDNKIVS
-200 TIAFVVSPIIRENM
+200 VVSPIIHENM
-214 LNEIEKLKDGST
+214 RNEIEKLKDDST

-246 IKDTYNTG
+246 IKDTYNSN

-269 EHSGDELDFVNYY
+269 THSGDELDFVNYY

-289 LYFRTIKEI
+289 LYLRTIKEI

-324 RLNIKNNS
+324 RLNIKN
-332 DNDSDNN
+332 D

-348 KDDCFENIITNISNK
+348 KDDCFENVITNISNK

-387 LNIEKRVILDC
+387 LSIEKRHILDC

-409 STPAWSVRGKIRDIV
+409 STPAWSVRGKIRDTV

-433 NEGIEDNSM
+433 NEGIEDNSI
-442 IDSFFHLR
+442 IDSFFYLR

-463 IINNLISKM
+463 IIKNLISKI
-472 KYPDTEN
+472 KYMDAEN
-479 SCKCIAEYSKTE
+479 SRKYITEYSKTE
-491 LLSLKY
+491 MLSLKY

-502 IFFAKLNIRYS
+502 IFFSKLNIRYS

-520 CEYIATFASPDKAQR
+520 CEYIGTFDTLSKTQQ
-535 GRKFILSKLC
+535 GRKFILSKSC
-545 IIDIIINNNYY
+545 IIDIKINSKNNY
-556 NIIKINIIL
+556 NIIIT
-565 IRKSIC
+565 

>member
-1 MYELQILR
+1 MYELYILN

-33 CDKYYKYIDIT
+33 CDKYYKYIEST
-44 EIIYDNY
+44 SYIYESYKKNPLFFDN
-51 KNNLYHY
+51 KT
-58 EDNIII
+58 II
-64 ACIILLDQIS
+64 AYIILLDQIS
-74 RHFKRVYDANIDVV
+74 RHFKRVYDTNIDIV
-88 EFSKKATNFSNILL
+88 EFSRKAVNFSNILL
-102 IQEGYQDNR
+102 YNNKQDI

-135 IIGIYIELYEKAD
+135 IVSIYIELYEKANT
-148 VEDKLKCRRYL
+148 EDKLKCRRYL

-174 LKNSICVKAWADINK
+174 MKINKRVKSWEYINK
-189 DILDPRCLIDS
+189 DILDPRCLEDNKIVS
-200 TIAFVVSPIIRENM
+200 VVSPIIHENM
-214 LNEIEKLKDGST
+214 RNEIEKLKDGST

-246 IKDTYNTG
+246 IKDTYNSN

-269 EHSGDELDFVNYY
+269 THSGDELDFVNYY

-289 LYFRTIKEI
+289 LYLRTIKEI

-324 RLNIKNNS
+324 RLNIKN
-332 DNDSDNN
+332 D

-348 KDDCFENIITNISNK
+348 KDDCFENVITNISNK

-387 LNIEKRVILDC
+387 LSIEKRHILDC

-409 STPAWSVRGKIRDIV
+409 STPTWSVRGKIRDTV

-433 NEGIEDNSM
+433 NEGIEDNST
-442 IDSFFHLR
+442 IDSFFYLR

-463 IINNLISKM
+463 IIKNLISKI
-472 KYPDTEN
+472 KYMDAEN
-479 SCKCIAEYSKTE
+479 SRKYITEYSKTE
-491 LLSLKY
+491 MLSLKY

-502 IFFAKLNIRYS
+502 IFFSKLKIRYS

-520 CEYIATFASPDKAQR
+520 CEYIGTFDTLSKTQQ
-535 GRKFILSKLC
+535 GRKFILSKSC
-545 IIDIIINNNYY
+545 IIDIKINSKNNY
-556 NIIKINIIL
+556 NIIIT
-565 IRKSIC
+565 

>member
-1 MYELQILR
+1 MYELYILN

-33 CDKYYKYIDIT
+33 CDKYYKYIEST
-44 EIIYDNY
+44 SYIYESYKKNPLFFDN
-51 KNNLYHY
+51 KT
-58 EDNIII
+58 II
-64 ACIILLDQIS
+64 AYIILLDQIS
-74 RHFKRVYDANIDVV
+74 RHFKRVYDTNIDIV
-88 EFSKKATNFSNILL
+88 EFSRKAVNFSNILL
-102 IQEGYQDNR
+102 YNNKQDI

-116 LSFIYLPYRHLKDI
+116 LSFIYLPYRHFKDI

-135 IIGIYIELYEKAD
+135 IISIYIELYEKANT
-148 VEDKLKCRRYL
+148 EDKLKCRRYL

-174 LKNSICVKAWADINK
+174 MKINKRVKSWEYINK
-189 DILDPRCLIDS
+189 DILDPRCLEDNKIVS
-200 TIAFVVSPIIRENM
+200 VLSPIIHENM

-246 IKDTYNTG
+246 IKDTYNSN

-269 EHSGDELDFVNYY
+269 THSGDELDFVNYY

-289 LYFRTIKEI
+289 LYLRTIKEI

-324 RLNIKNNS
+324 RLNIKN
-332 DNDSDNN
+332 D

-348 KDDCFENIITNISNK
+348 KDDCFENVITNILNK

-387 LNIEKRVILDC
+387 LSIEKRHILDC

-409 STPAWSVRGKIRDIV
+409 STPAWSVRGKIRDTV

-433 NEGIEDNSM
+433 NEGIEDNST
-442 IDSFFHLR
+442 IDSFFYLR

-463 IINNLISKM
+463 IIKNLISKI
-472 KYPDTEN
+472 KYMDVEN
-479 SCKCIAEYSKTE
+479 SRKYITEYSKTE
-491 LLSLKY
+491 MLSLKY

-502 IFFAKLNIRYS
+502 IFFSKLNIRYS

-520 CEYIATFASPDKAQR
+520 CEYIGTFDTLSKTQQ
-535 GRKFILSKLC
+535 GRKFILSKSC
-545 IIDIIINNNYY
+545 IIDIKINSKNNY
-556 NIIKINIIL
+556 NIIIT
-565 IRKSIC
+565 

>member
-1 MYELQILR
+1 MYELYILN

-33 CDKYYKYIDIT
+33 CDKYYKYIEST
-44 EIIYDNY
+44 SYIYESYKKNPLFFDN
-51 KNNLYHY
+51 KT
-58 EDNIII
+58 II
-64 ACIILLDQIS
+64 AYIILLDQIS
-74 RHFKRVYDANIDVV
+74 RHFKRVYDTNIDIV
-88 EFSKKATNFSNILL
+88 EFSRKAVNFSNILL
-102 IQEGYQDNR
+102 YNNKQDI

-116 LSFIYLPYRHLKDI
+116 LSFIYLPYRHFKDI

-135 IIGIYIELYEKAD
+135 IISIYIELYEKANT
-148 VEDKLKCRRYL
+148 EDKLKCRRYL

-174 LKNSICVKAWADINK
+174 MKINKRVKSWEYINK
-189 DILDPRCLIDS
+189 DILDPRCLEDNKIVS
-200 TIAFVVSPIIRENM
+200 VLSPIIHENM

-246 IKDTYNTG
+246 IKDTYNSN

-269 EHSGDELDFVNYY
+269 THSGDELDFVNYY

-289 LYFRTIKEI
+289 LYLRTIKEI

-324 RLNIKNNS
+324 RLNIKN
-332 DNDSDNN
+332 D

-348 KDDCFENIITNISNK
+348 KDDCFENVITNILNK

-375 KEIEGMMFWRPL
+375 KEIEGMVFWRPL
-387 LNIEKRVILDC
+387 LSIEKRHILDC

-409 STPAWSVRGKIRDIV
+409 STPAWSVRGKIRDTV

-433 NEGIEDNSM
+433 NEGIEDNST
-442 IDSFFHLR
+442 IDSFFYLR

-463 IINNLISKM
+463 IIKNLISKI
-472 KYPDTEN
+472 KYMDAEN
-479 SCKCIAEYSKTE
+479 SRKYITEYSKTE
-491 LLSLKY
+491 MLSLKY

-502 IFFAKLNIRYS
+502 IFFSKLNIRYS

-520 CEYIATFASPDKAQR
+520 CEYIGTFDTLSKTQQ
-535 GRKFILSKLC
+535 GRKFILSKSC
-545 IIDIIINNNYY
+545 IIDIKINSKNNY
-556 NIIKINIIL
+556 NIIIT
-565 IRKSIC
+565 

>member
-1 MYELQILR
+1 MYELYILN

-33 CDKYYKYIDIT
+33 CDKYYKYIEST
-44 EIIYDNY
+44 SYIYESYKKNPPYFDN
-51 KNNLYHY
+51 KT
-58 EDNIII
+58 II
-64 ACIILLDQIS
+64 AYIILLDQIS
-74 RHFKRVYDANIDVV
+74 RHFKRVYDTNIDIV
-88 EFSKKATNFSNILL
+88 EFSRKAVNFSNILL
-102 IQEGYQDNR
+102 YNNKQDI

-135 IIGIYIELYEKAD
+135 IISIYIELYEKANT
-148 VEDKLKCRRYL
+148 EDKLKCRRYL

-174 LKNSICVKAWADINK
+174 MKINKRVKSWEYINK
-189 DILDPRCLIDS
+189 DILDPRCLEDNKIVS
-200 TIAFVVSPIIRENM
+200 VVSPIIHENM
-214 LNEIEKLKDGST
+214 RNEIEKLKDGST
-226 IIVSLSGGVDSMV
+226 IVVSLSGGVDSMV

-246 IKDTYNTG
+246 IKDTYNSN

-269 EHSGDELDFVNYY
+269 THSGDELDFVNYY

-289 LYFRTIKEI
+289 LYLRTIKEI

-324 RLNIKNNS
+324 RLNIKN
-332 DNDSDNN
+332 D

-348 KDDCFENIITNISNK
+348 KDDCFENVITNISNK

-387 LNIEKRVILDC
+387 LSIEKRHILDC
-398 ANINKIPYLYD
+398 ANINKIHYLYD
-409 STPAWSVRGKIRDIV
+409 STPTWSVRGKIRDTV

-433 NEGIEDNSM
+433 NEGIEDNST
-442 IDSFFHLR
+442 IDSFFYLR

-463 IINNLISKM
+463 IIKNLISKI
-472 KYPDTEN
+472 KYMDAEN
-479 SCKCIAEYSKTE
+479 SRKYITEYSKTE
-491 LLSLKY
+491 MLSLKY

-502 IFFAKLNIRYS
+502 IFFSKLNIRYS

-520 CEYIATFASPDKAQR
+520 CEYIGTFDTLSKTQQ
-535 GRKFILSKLC
+535 GRKFILSKSC
-545 IIDIIINNNYY
+545 IIDIKINSKNNY
-556 NIIKINIIL
+556 NIIIT
-565 IRKSIC
+565 

>member
-1 MYELQILR
+1 MYELYILN

-33 CDKYYKYIDIT
+33 CDKYYKYIEST
-44 EIIYDNY
+44 SYIYESYKKNPLFFDN
-51 KNNLYHY
+51 KT
-58 EDNIII
+58 II
-64 ACIILLDQIS
+64 AYIILLDQIS
-74 RHFKRVYDANIDVV
+74 RHFKRVYDTNIDIV
-88 EFSKKATNFSNILL
+88 EFSRKAVNFSNILL
-102 IQEGYQDNR
+102 YNNKQDI

-116 LSFIYLPYRHLKDI
+116 LSFIYLPYRHFKDI

-135 IIGIYIELYEKAD
+135 IISIYIELYEKANT
-148 VEDKLKCRRYL
+148 EDKLKCRRYL

-174 LKNSICVKAWADINK
+174 MKINKRVKSWEYINK
-189 DILDPRCLIDS
+189 DILDPRCLEDNKIVS
-200 TIAFVVSPIIRENM
+200 VLSPIIHENM
-214 LNEIEKLKDGST
+214 LNEIEKLKDGSK

-246 IKDTYNTG
+246 IKDTYNSN

-269 EHSGDELDFVNYY
+269 THSGDELDFVNYY

-289 LYFRTIKEI
+289 LYLRTIKEI

-324 RLNIKNNS
+324 RLNIKN
-332 DNDSDNN
+332 D

-348 KDDCFENIITNISNK
+348 KDDCFENVITNILNK

-387 LNIEKRVILDC
+387 LSIEKRHILDC

-409 STPAWSVRGKIRDIV
+409 STPAWSVRGKIRDTV

-433 NEGIEDNSM
+433 NEGIEDNST
-442 IDSFFHLR
+442 IDSFFYLR

-463 IINNLISKM
+463 IIKNLISKI
-472 KYPDTEN
+472 KYMDVEN
-479 SCKCIAEYSKTE
+479 SRKYITEYSKTE
-491 LLSLKY
+491 MLSLKY

-502 IFFAKLNIRYS
+502 IFFSKLNIRYS

-520 CEYIATFASPDKAQR
+520 CEYIGTFDTLSKAQQ
-535 GRKFILSKLC
+535 GRKFILSKSC
-545 IIDIIINNNYY
+545 IIDIKINSKNNY
-556 NIIKINIIL
+556 NIIIT
-565 IRKSIC
+565 

>member
-1 MYELQILR
+1 MYELYILN

-33 CDKYYKYIDIT
+33 CDKYYKYIEST
-44 EIIYDNY
+44 SYIYESYKKNPLFFDN
-51 KNNLYHY
+51 KT
-58 EDNIII
+58 II
-64 ACIILLDQIS
+64 AYIILLDQIS
-74 RHFKRVYDANIDVV
+74 RHFKRVYDTNIDIV
-88 EFSKKATNFSNILL
+88 EFSRKAVNFSNILL
-102 IQEGYQDNR
+102 YNNKQDI

-116 LSFIYLPYRHLKDI
+116 LSFIYLPYRHFKDI

-135 IIGIYIELYEKAD
+135 IISIYIELYEKANT
-148 VEDKLKCRRYL
+148 EDKLKCRRYL

-174 LKNSICVKAWADINK
+174 MKINKRVKSWEYINK
-189 DILDPRCLIDS
+189 DILDPRCLEDNKIVS
-200 TIAFVVSPIIRENM
+200 VLSPIIHENM

-246 IKDTYNTG
+246 IKDTYNSN

-269 EHSGDELDFVNYY
+269 THSGDELDFVNYY

-289 LYFRTIKEI
+289 LYLRTIKEI

-324 RLNIKNNS
+324 RLNIKN
-332 DNDSDNN
+332 D

-348 KDDCFENIITNISNK
+348 KDDCFENVITNILNK

-387 LNIEKRVILDC
+387 LSIEKRHILDC

-409 STPAWSVRGKIRDIV
+409 STPTWSVRGKIRDTV

-433 NEGIEDNSM
+433 NEGIEDNSI
-442 IDSFFHLR
+442 IDSFFYLR

-463 IINNLISKM
+463 IIKNLISKI
-472 KYPDTEN
+472 KYMDAEN
-479 SCKCIAEYSKTE
+479 SRKYITEYSKTE
-491 LLSLKY
+491 MLSLKY

-502 IFFAKLNIRYS
+502 IFFSKLNIRYS

-520 CEYIATFASPDKAQR
+520 CEYIGTFDTLSKTQQ
-535 GRKFILSKLC
+535 GRKFILSKSC
-545 IIDIIINNNYY
+545 IIDIKINSKNNY
-556 NIIKINIIL
+556 NIIIT
-565 IRKSIC
+565 

>member
-1 MYELQILR
+1 MYELHYPQDSCQLSKLSKLN
-9 ELYDEWFSNRDYWFS
+9 ELYNEWFSNKDYWFS

-44 EIIYDNY
+44 KNIYENY
-51 KNNLYHY
+51 KNNMCSY
-58 EDNIII
+58 EDKTII

-74 RHFKRVYDANIDVV
+74 RHFKRVYDNNIDIIDL
-88 EFSKKATNFSNILL
+88 SRKAVNFSNILL
-102 IQEGYQDNR
+102 LQDSCRDNR

-135 IIGIYIELYEKAD
+135 IISIYIELYEKAD
-148 VEDKLKCRRYL
+148 AEDKLKCRRYL

-165 IYKDINLLS
+165 IYKDINILS
-174 LKNSICVKAWADINK
+174 MKNSIRVKSWDNINK
-189 DILDPRCLIDS
+189 SILDPRCIGDS
-200 TIAFVVSPIIRENM
+200 KMAAMVCPIIHENM
-214 LNEIEKLKDGST
+214 RNEIDKLKDGST

-246 IKDTYNTG
+246 IKDTYNPR
-254 KIKNIIAIHINYNNR
+254 KIKNIIAVHINYNNR
-269 EHSGDELDFVNYY
+269 DHSGDELDFVNYY
-282 CNKLGIK
+282 CNKLDVK

-316 KNIRYDMY
+316 KKIRYDMY

-332 DNDSDNN
+332 DN
-339 RTYILLGHN
+339 TYILLGHN
-348 KDDCFENIITNISNK
+348 KDDCFENVITNISNK

-387 LNIEKRVILDC
+387 LNIEKRHIIDC
-398 ANINKIPYLYD
+398 ANINNIPYLYD
-409 STPAWSVRGKIRDIV
+409 STPAWSVRGKIRDSV
-424 RPSLLLLKN
+424 RPSLLHLKN
-433 NEGIEDNSM
+433 NEGIEDNSI
-442 IDSFFHLR
+442 IDSFFYLR

-463 IINNLISKM
+463 IINNMISKIKCVNADNSR
-472 KYPDTEN
+472 KY
-479 SCKCIAEYSKTE
+479 IAEYSKTE
-491 LLSLKY
+491 LSSLKY

-502 IFFAKLNIRYS
+502 IFFDKLNIKYS

-520 CEYIATFASPDKAQR
+520 CEYIGKAQQ
-535 GRKFILSKLC
+535 GRKFILSKSC
-545 IIDIIINNNYY
+545 IIDIKININNNCY
-556 NIIKINIIL
+556 NIIIT
-565 IRKSIC
+565 

>member
-1 MYELQILR
+1 MYELYILN

-33 CDKYYKYIDIT
+33 CDKYYKYIEST
-44 EIIYDNY
+44 SYIYESYKKNPLFFDN
-51 KNNLYHY
+51 KT
-58 EDNIII
+58 II
-64 ACIILLDQIS
+64 AYIILLDQIS
-74 RHFKRVYDANIDVV
+74 RHFKRVYDTNIDIV
-88 EFSKKATNFSNILL
+88 EFSRKAVNFSNILL
-102 IQEGYQDNR
+102 YNNKQDI

-116 LSFIYLPYRHLKDI
+116 LSFIYLPYRHFKDI

-135 IIGIYIELYEKAD
+135 IISIYIELYEKANT
-148 VEDKLKCRRYL
+148 EDKLKCRRYL

-174 LKNSICVKAWADINK
+174 MKINKRVKSWEYINK
-189 DILDPRCLIDS
+189 DILDPRCLEDNKIVS
-200 TIAFVVSPIIRENM
+200 VVSPIIHENM
-214 LNEIEKLKDGST
+214 RNEIEKLKDGST

-246 IKDTYNTG
+246 IKDTYNSN

-269 EHSGDELDFVNYY
+269 THSGDELDFVNYY

-289 LYFRTIKEI
+289 LYLRTIKEI

-324 RLNIKNNS
+324 RLNIKN
-332 DNDSDNN
+332 DSD

-348 KDDCFENIITNISNK
+348 KDDCFENVITNISNK

-387 LNIEKRVILDC
+387 LSIEKRHILDC

-409 STPAWSVRGKIRDIV
+409 STPAWSVRGKIRDTV

-433 NEGIEDNSM
+433 NEGIEDNST
-442 IDSFFHLR
+442 IDSFFYLR

-463 IINNLISKM
+463 IIKNLISKI
-472 KYPDTEN
+472 KYMDVEN
-479 SCKCIAEYSKTE
+479 SRKYITEYSKTE
-491 LLSLKY
+491 MLSLKY

-502 IFFAKLNIRYS
+502 IFFSKLNIRYS

-520 CEYIATFASPDKAQR
+520 CEYIGTFDTLSKAQQ
-535 GRKFILSKLC
+535 GRKFILSKSC
-545 IIDIIINNNYY
+545 IIDIKINSKNNY
-556 NIIKINIIL
+556 NIIIT
-565 IRKSIC
+565 